1 MAGKKFMET
10 LPERLGK
17 MHKKTP
23 EGVKA
28 QGRKIEEES
37 FFADSVVP
45 AWMRISAVAIFGSSY
60 SVLGVDC
67 SFCISWIIAI

>member
-1 MAGKKFMET
+1 MET
-10 LPERLGK
+10 LQAGLK
-17 MHKKTP
+17 NAHIKNT
-23 EGVKA
+23 EGAKV
-28 QGRKIEEES
+28 QGRKIEEKS
-37 FFADSVVP
+37 FFTDSVVP